1 MRRYLGLVR
10 YGVAIVALL
19 VGFAFS
25 IRFGERGFVLD
36 HGGGGTLATANAAPG
51 EYDLAALRLL
61 GTVTLNVTS
70 SYVEPDRVDPK
81 KMLVAAIDKVQNTAP
96 EVVAIFSPDMDDDPQ
111 SVEIRVG
118 TESKSF
124 DISKVS
130 SLWEVPLRLRPIF
143 QFLQTRVDT
152 QETKLQN
159 LEYAAING
167 MLDTLD
173 PHTTLLDP
181 DIYEEMKN
189 GNRGN
194 FGGLGITIGIRDGEL
209 TVISPIENTPASRAG
224 FKSGDRIVKIN
235 DESTVN
241 MPLDEAVSKLRGPPQ
256 TQVSVE
262 VTRHGWSEP
271 HKFTLT
277 REIIEVVSV
286 SSKALGDGLA
296 YVEIRQ
302 FLGNTADEV
311 GDALGSMSREMGGI
325 KGLILDLRNNPGGLL
340 REAVGVSDLFL
351 QSGTIVAT
359 VAQGDKV
366 RDEQRARQQDTQPN
380 YPIVVLVN
388 PGSASASEI
397 VAGALKNNRRA
408 IVIGD
413 RTFGKGSVQ
422 NIIELDDGSAL
433 KITVAQYLTPG
444 DISIQGV
451 GVLTERWLAA
461 NFSEP
466 VILVGNSF
474 GGHVALRIAI
484 ERPELVRGL
493 VLAGA
498 SGLIEKSM
506 VADVQIRPS
515 RDWLARKI
523 GELFHDQRFMSEA
536 DLDRAFASLSK
547 RGGAR
552 AMIKLS
558 RSARRNHLGKKLG
571 MIQCP
576 TLLIWGKQDI
586 VTPPEAAEG
595 FLSSIRGSEIVW
607 FDQCGHAPMIEK
619 PAEFASALADFA
631 ERVSRAGTSG
641 GHSAGP
647 VVKHSGTASGTS
659 R

>member
-1 MRRYLGLVR
+1 MTSGVDVPMLNPVEMAPEPVTQTTPKPSSPTDAPAHVHADAPIPTSKLVITGAEGSQIEAKVGRAGTAGPHVVFLHGLV
-10 YGVAIVALL
+10 GLN
-19 VGFAFS
+19 
-25 IRFGERGFVLD
+25 D
-36 HGGGGTLATANAAPG
+36 HWEHVVRATQH
-51 EYDLAALRLL
+51 
-61 GTVTLNVTS
+61 
-70 SYVEPDRVDPK
+70 RVR
-81 KMLVAAIDKVQNTAP
+81 
-96 EVVAIFSPDMDDDPQ
+96 S
-111 SVEIRVG
+111 
-118 TESKSF
+118 
-124 DISKVS
+124 
-130 SLWEVPLRLRPIF
+130 
-143 QFLQTRVDT
+143 
-152 QETKLQN
+152 
-159 LEYAAING
+159 
-167 MLDTLD
+167 
-173 PHTTLLDP
+173 TLLELP
-181 DIYEEMKN
+181 
-189 GNRGN
+189 
-194 FGGLGITIGIRDGEL
+194 LLEL
-209 TVISPIENTPASRAG
+209 TGE
-224 FKSGDRIVKIN
+224 DC
-235 DESTVN
+235 
-241 MPLDEAVSKLRGPPQ
+241 
-256 TQVSVE
+256 
-262 VTRHGWSEP
+262 
-271 HKFTLT
+271 
-277 REIIEVVSV
+277 
-286 SSKALGDGLA
+286 
-296 YVEIRQ
+296 
-302 FLGNTADEV
+302 
-311 GDALGSMSREMGGI
+311 
-325 KGLILDLRNNPGGLL
+325 
-340 REAVGVSDLFL
+340 
-351 QSGTIVAT
+351 
-359 VAQGDKV
+359 
-366 RDEQRARQQDTQPN
+366 
-380 YPIVVLVN
+380 
-388 PGSASASEI
+388 
-397 VAGALKNNRRA
+397 
-408 IVIGD
+408 
-413 RTFGKGSVQ
+413 
-422 NIIELDDGSAL
+422 
-433 KITVAQYLTPG
+433 
-444 DISIQGV
+444 SIQGV